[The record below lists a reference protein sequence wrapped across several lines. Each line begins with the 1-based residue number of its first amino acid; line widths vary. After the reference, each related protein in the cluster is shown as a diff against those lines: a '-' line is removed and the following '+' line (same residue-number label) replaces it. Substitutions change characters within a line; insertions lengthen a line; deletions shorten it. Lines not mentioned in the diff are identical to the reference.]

1 MNIELYKKWAA
12 KFYTEGERQKMK
24 QAMTTLKEKLVK
36 KLGLFYDE
44 TEMTQEGRVAY
55 AEHEVFLFLIEA
67 LVAKMY
73 EKGVAE
79 AEILEV
85 QRNLW
90 NPYGRARKF
99 DFIFLL
105 RK

>member
-12 KFYTEGERQKMK
+12 KFYTEDERQKMK
-24 QAMTTLKEKLVK
+24 QAMTTLKEKLVE

-44 TEMTQEGRVAY
+44 TEMTQEERVVY
-55 AEHEVFLFLIEA
+55 AEHEVFLFLIEVF
-67 LVAKMY
+67 VANMRK
-73 EKGVAE
+73 EGVAE

-90 NPYGRARKF
+90 SPYG
-99 DFIFLL
+99 
-105 RK
+105 

>member
-12 KFYTEGERQKMK
+12 KFYTEDERQKMK
-24 QAMTTLKEKLVK
+24 QAMTTLKEKLAE

-44 TEMTQEGRVAY
+44 TEMTQEGCVAY
-55 AEHEVFLFLIEA
+55 AEHKISLFLIEVF
-67 LVAKMY
+67 VANMRK
-73 EKGVAE
+73 EGVAE

-90 NPYGRARKF
+90 SPYG
-99 DFIFLL
+99 
-105 RK
+105 

>member
-12 KFYTEGERQKMK
+12 KFYTEDERQKMK
-24 QAMTTLKEKLVK
+24 QAMTMLKEKLVE

-55 AEHEVFLFLIEA
+55 AEHEVFLFLIES
-67 LVAKMY
+67 LVANMHK
-73 EKGVAE
+73 EGIAE

-85 QRNLW
+85 QNNLW
-90 NPYGRARKF
+90 SPF
-99 DFIFLL
+99 D
-105 RK
+105 

>member
-12 KFYTEGERQKMK
+12 KFYTEDEQQKMK
-24 QAMTTLKEKLVK
+24 QAMTTLKEKLVE

-44 TEMTQEGRVAY
+44 TEKTQEERIAC

-73 EKGVAE
+73 KEGMPKE
-79 AEILEV
+79 EILEV
-85 QRNLW
+85 
-90 NPYGRARKF
+90 
-99 DFIFLL
+99 
-105 RK
+105 

>member
-12 KFYTEGERQKMK
+12 KFYTEDERQKMK
-24 QAMTTLKEKLVK
+24 QAMTMLKE

-73 EKGVAE
+73 EEGVPKK
-79 AEILEV
+79 EILEV
-85 QRNLW
+85 QNNLW
-90 NPYGRARKF
+90 SSF
-99 DFIFLL
+99 D
-105 RK
+105 